1 MIYFS
6 NHLIPSHFR
15 VRLFRVAAFVV
26 PIARVAIDPNDIR
39 LVLRIDCLARGW
51 LRSGERAPGENRH
64 AVSLPTMIVGF
75 ARYSRDRSFAV
86 LAQNRSFVL
95 VMAAGSIAGSFI
107 VSVLRNAPNVSRR
120 NLVSLVPTKSAAWPT
135 CFGLPGGGREFCLAV
150 TVENLI
156 KYR

>member
-6 NHLIPSHFR
+6 NYLIPSHFR

-75 ARYSRDRSFAV
+75 ARYSRDRSF
-86 LAQNRSFVL
+86 VL
-95 VMAAGSIAGSFI
+95 VMTAGSIAGSFI
-107 VSVLRNAPNVSRR
+107 VSVLPNAPNVSRR